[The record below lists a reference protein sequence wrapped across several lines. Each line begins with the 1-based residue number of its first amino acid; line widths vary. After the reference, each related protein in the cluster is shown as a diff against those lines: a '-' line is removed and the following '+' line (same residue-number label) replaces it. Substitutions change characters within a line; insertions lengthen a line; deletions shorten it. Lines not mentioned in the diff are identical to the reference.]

1 MSESKGH
8 VAEICANVVSVL
20 AYQAP
25 AGDKILSGEMWEVL
39 DKLYG
44 SPVPSEEGLENRAVS

>member
-1 MSESKGH
+1 MSSRSG
-8 VAEICANVVSVL
+8 L

-25 AGDKILSGEMWEVL
+25 AGDKIFSGEMWEVL

-44 SPVPSEEGLENRAVS
+44 SPVPSGEGLENRAVS